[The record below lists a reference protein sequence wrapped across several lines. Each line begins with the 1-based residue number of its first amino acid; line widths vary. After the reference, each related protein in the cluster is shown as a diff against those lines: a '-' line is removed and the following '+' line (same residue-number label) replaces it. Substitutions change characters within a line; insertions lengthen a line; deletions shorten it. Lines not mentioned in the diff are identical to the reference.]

1 MSIKQKIKKLLY
13 AINEKADVVVK
24 YSTIHLIKINSEYEK
39 YTSEFEVMKRLM
51 EVYERGY

>member
-13 AINEKADVVVK
+13 ALNKKSDVVVK
-24 YSTIHLIKINSEYEK
+24 YSTIHLIKIDGEYEK